1 MGQVR
6 LESMSFRPRHFSVF
20 GAGGKIMN
28 RHEIKVEKEYIEYLV
43 EKYLVG
49 PVVRHK

>member
-1 MGQVR
+1 
-6 LESMSFRPRHFSVF
+6 
-20 GAGGKIMN
+20 MN

-49 PVVRHK
+49 PVVRRK